1 MTSNRTIIDEFSR
14 IMNACQG
21 QVTFI
26 TDEGDRLVAK
36 SMLSALVGL
45 STILSAAEEL
55 TMHVECERPEDCSR
69 IIAFMQKYKLGQY
82 RT

>member
-1 MTSNRTIIDEFSR
+1 MASNRTIIDEFSL
-14 IMNACQG
+14 IMNACRG
-21 QVTFI
+21 QVTFV

-55 TMHVECERPEDCSR
+55 TMHVECEIPDDCDR
-69 IIAFMQKYKLGQY
+69 IIAFMKKYRLGQY
-82 RT
+82 RI